1 MRHILLAVVVSAS
14 TLVFAQQ
21 QPCPTGYHHE
31 GDSAAC
37 WPDVSTQHQQEE
49 QDPQPKAEPQPKPR
63 LQTQQS
69 ADSELQSKSKITV
82 YRRSAYFA
90 HLRKVPIYVDG
101 AKIADLTNSAY
112 YIFEVS
118 AGKHAFRSKT
128 GKDEITVTTEP
139 GKDYFFRTSLSQGF
153 MKNSWDLIEVD
164 SNQAKTDL
172 QGLHVLDMKNTK
184 KN

>member
-1 MRHILLAVVVSAS
+1 MRNALLVVVVFAS

-31 GDSAAC
+31 SNSAAC
-37 WPDVSTQHQQEE
+37 WPDVSAQRQGDQE
-49 QDPQPKAEPQPKPR
+49 PQPEAEPQTKTKFRTP
-63 LQTQQS
+63 QT

-101 AKIADLTNSAY
+101 TKIADLTNSAY
-112 YIFEVS
+112 YIFEVP

-128 GKDEITVTTEP
+128 GKDAITVTTEP
-139 GKDYFFRTSLSQGF
+139 GRDYFFRTSLSQGF

-172 QGLHVLDMKNTK
+172 QGLHLLDTKNIN